1 MRYAVYVASL
11 LAVTFTLPALA
22 DCADDIAMLEQE
34 LDAGVA
40 PAAGEKAGA
49 APKDGADEAA
59 AAQEQE
65 TGAAESGAASTG
77 ESPEEVVD
85 EMVEEGVEIEE
96 AGQETK
102 FAAGGHAEP
111 RETWHSG
118 EQAPE
123 EHPAVVH
130 LTSAREHLAG
140 GDEQGCLDEV
150 GKARDA
156 MASEQDG

>member
-1 MRYAVYVASL
+1 MRYAVYGASL
-11 LAVTFTLPALA
+11 LALTFTLPALA
-22 DCADDIAMLEQE
+22 DCADDIAMVEQE

-40 PAAGEKAGA
+40 PAAGEGAAA
-49 APKDGADEAA
+49 APKDEADEAA
-59 AAQEQE
+59 AAQERE
-65 TGAAESGAASTG
+65 TAAGESSEANPG

-85 EMVEEGVEIEE
+85 EMVEEGVEVEE
-96 AGQETK
+96 AGQKTK

-111 RETWHSG
+111 RETWQSG
-118 EQAPE
+118 DNSPE

-130 LTSAREHLAG
+130 LTSAKEHLEG

-156 MASEQDG
+156 LASEQDG